1 MGITFQTFDLLKK
14 NIDEFGKLG
23 DVLTLGRLGNQ
34 IDKKSLKLLRL
45 ENNRIFS
52 QIYFDEILV
61 DYLKA
66 NSVDSLDN
74 SNFEGAFCC
83 QVF

>member
-45 ENNRIFS
+45 ENNKIFS
-52 QIYFDEILV
+52 QIYL
-61 DYLKA
+61 
-66 NSVDSLDN
+66 SV
-74 SNFEGAFCC
+74 
-83 QVF
+83 VFTFLIPRGIKTES

>member
-23 DVLTLGRLGNQ
+23 DVLTLGRLSNQ

-61 DYLKA
+61 EDMK
-66 NSVDSLDN
+66 
-74 SNFEGAFCC
+74 F
-83 QVF
+83 